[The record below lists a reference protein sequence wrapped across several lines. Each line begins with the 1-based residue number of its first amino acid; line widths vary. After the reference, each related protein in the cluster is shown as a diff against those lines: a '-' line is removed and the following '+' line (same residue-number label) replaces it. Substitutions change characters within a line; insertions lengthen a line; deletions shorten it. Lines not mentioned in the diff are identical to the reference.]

1 MTAYPKVM
9 QPAKTTTLS
18 LPHLLRR
25 VVGIYLGVGVFYLLG
40 SPFFGFPLPTPL
52 QMLELLLAVV
62 LGSLLGVGFSWF
74 WPLPAG
80 RGWERVARTLLL
92 SIPALGLGLT
102 LQLLL
107 QGPQAQQAIFLV
119 FALAAWLASGFIARL
134 PGEAKAAEQ
143 GKG

>member
-1 MTAYPKVM
+1 MAAYPEVM

-25 VVGIYLGVGVFYLLG
+25 VVGIYLGVGLFYLLG
-40 SPFFGFPLPTPL
+40 SPVFGFAVPTPL
-52 QMLELLLAVV
+52 QMLHLLLAVL
-62 LGSLLGVGFSWF
+62 LGSGRGVGFAWF
-74 WPLPAG
+74 CPLPPA
-80 RGWERVARTLLL
+80 RGWERVVRTLLL

-107 QGPQAQQAIFLV
+107 QGPQAQQALFLV

-134 PGEAKAAEQ
+134 PGEAKAAER
-143 GKG
+143 GKR